1 MFLITT
7 ITLERDRRERKNER
21 RLLKQAADEKE
32 MLLSEGD
39 CSIITTM
46 GFTRFMLT
54 DFLYSFGVKQT
65 TAQF

>member
-32 MLLSEGD
+32 MLLAEGD
-39 CSIITTM
+39 CSIITTI
-46 GFTRFMLT
+46 GF
-54 DFLYSFGVKQT
+54 Y
-65 TAQF
+65 